1 MRILACLLS
10 LPLAGCAALIANKH
24 TYGGQS
30 SAEINGARVAL
41 RVKPEGTAGGSFMLG
56 AMVVAGGVTTLDG
69 PFRWRIEAE
78 GEAGRHESLVVHRL
92 RTRTSATGRDEWY
105 PVRHLGKRVA
115 FQALKAE
122 PGKARAVFEIPGTLQ
137 VKPREDGALRIVADV
152 SVTAA
157 GRTRRALVAFRL
169 EPAEKRADE
178 FVFLPAEIVRSF
190 SDDPAAWSDEGW
202 D

>member
-1 MRILACLLS
+1 MRSVACLTTL
-10 LPLAGCAALIANKH
+10 LLAGCAGLIANKH

-30 SAEINGARVAL
+30 LAELNGARIAL

-56 AMVVAGGVTTLDG
+56 AMVVAGGVATLDG
-69 PFRWRIEAE
+69 PFRWRIEAV
-78 GEAGRHESLVVHRL
+78 GAAGRHESLVVHRL
-92 RTRTSATGRDEWY
+92 RTRTAATGRDEWY
-105 PVRHLGKRVA
+105 PVKHLGRRVA
-115 FQALKAE
+115 FQPLRSE
-122 PGKARAVFEIPGTLQ
+122 PGQARAVFEIPGTLQ
-137 VKPREDGALRIVADV
+137 VKPRVDGALRIVADL

-169 EPAEKRADE
+169 DPAEKRADQ

-190 SDDPAAWSDEGW
+190 GDDPAGGSDEGW